1 MRLRAMP
8 RAWGLCGL
16 LLSLPATAAEMSDCV
31 KLAVA
36 PEGAA
41 SLTNVCSEHLNVTY
55 CVDNPNSAK
64 TCSQTPL
71 SVTALGPDAVEAIP
85 AYAAEGG
92 GNVYWAACA
101 APMTPINWK
110 PGPQS
115 TFICRK
121 MCTMC

>member
-1 MRLRAMP
+1 MRP
-8 RAWGLCGL
+8 RAIPGACSLFVL
-16 LLSLPATAAEMSDCV
+16 LLCMSANAAEMSDCL

-36 PEGAA
+36 PDGAA
-41 SLTNVCSEHLNVTY
+41 SLTNVCSDHLNVTY

-71 SVTALGPDAVEAIP
+71 GVTPLAPEAVELIP
-85 AYAAEGG
+85 AYTAEGA

-101 APMTPINWK
+101 TPLTPINWK

>member
-1 MRLRAMP
+1 MP
-8 RAWGLCGL
+8 GACGL
-16 LLSLPATAAEMSDCV
+16 FALLLCLSATAAEMSDCV

-36 PEGAA
+36 ADGAA
-41 SLTNVCSEHLNVTY
+41 SLTNACGEHLNVTY
-55 CVDNPNSAK
+55 CVDNPSSAK
-64 TCSQTPL
+64 PCSQTPL
-71 SVTALGPDAVEAIP
+71 SITALAPEAVELIP
-85 AYAAEGG
+85 GYRAEGA

-110 PGPQS
+110 PGPES